1 MKLIEKLN
9 NTSKL
14 LILVIYVILLLGI
27 VLGINLLRPA
37 TNAYENYSTI
47 PGDENM
53 DIAVRVKERRT
64 VPSASTDKETQYWDL
79 QVYLHLK
86 DQKAIYRNVTIY
98 TAILK
103 KDGTYKYEEK
113 TASVLTGINN
123 PSNINESA
131 TDRGFYSSY
140 SITSKTMTYNSSTK
154 EYTKNNGE
162 PDKVFVKVVYEIKTE
177 GENDVKKS
185 FTYQCDI
192 INTDEVNFNKFNST
206 NTNDSQNVVL
216 ENIKEEL
223 SVKVRTE
230 LKESVSETDTYRLN
244 VKYFPNDTEEKKIVE
259 STSLAVFLGMKNT
272 ESDKDEFFE
281 NYIEFAQFH
290 GALPYLYDIPQI
302 ATAYSGQFEMDN
314 LYVYAKVNNVDGTV
328 KEDKVYIPVTALPR
342 Y

>member
-1 MKLIEKLN
+1 MTKKIFN
-9 NTSKL
+9 
-14 LILVIYVILLLGI
+14 GI
-27 VLGINLLRPA
+27 KQVSFPQFNAAKEANLL
-37 TNAYENYSTI
+37 NGYLWF
-47 PGDENM
+47 
-53 DIAVRVKERRT
+53 VRTE
-64 VPSASTDKETQYWDL
+64 VPE
-79 QVYLHLK
+79 
-86 DQKAIYRNVTIY
+86 
-98 TAILK
+98 
-103 KDGTYKYEEK
+103 
-113 TASVLTGINN
+113 
-123 PSNINESA
+123 
-131 TDRGFYSSY
+131 
-140 SITSKTMTYNSSTK
+140 
-154 EYTKNNGE
+154 
-162 PDKVFVKVVYEIKTE
+162 TE

-230 LKESVSETDTYRLN
+230 LKESVAETDTYRLN